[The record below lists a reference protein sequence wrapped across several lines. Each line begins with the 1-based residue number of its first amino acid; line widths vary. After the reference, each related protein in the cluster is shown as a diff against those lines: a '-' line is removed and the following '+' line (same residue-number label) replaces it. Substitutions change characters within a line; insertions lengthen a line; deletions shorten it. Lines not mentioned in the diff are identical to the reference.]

1 MGESKADMNN
11 LHPCFETCRDAG
23 VGVDPSILINNTC
36 EICTAERQGHGKP
49 FENRLVMHLMG
60 PDIENKSGQ
69 PTNATI
75 SKHNDR
81 SGHTDNHDFEFSRVD
96 VNSENIPDRY
106 NNSDGISIKFI
117 KEKCSVCM
125 GDAVNIFNNFQTR
138 WSMLVG
144 FYNDVVKNGIKC
156 KCVKKIYLLNLIPD
170 DVKIFFGDCC
180 LDEVCSLKSF
190 IINWKDKTA
199 EGKINLRKETKP
211 QKTKAQKN
219 IKCGK
224 GILSLAPKISSSNQ
238 RLQCAISG
246 GNFKKLLTFLN
257 DQGRLIEISKEEYPD
272 LFKPIVPRQTKK
284 GGKKKTQKANRNK
297 KRKTNSKRKS
307 KSKRKSNSKR
317 KTKSKR
323 K

>member
-1 MGESKADMNN
+1 MGESESSISDM
-11 LHPCFETCRDAG
+11 HPCFSTCRNAG
-23 VGVDPSILINNTC
+23 VGVDPSLLINNTC
-36 EICTAERQGHGKP
+36 EMCTAERQGHGKP

-60 PDIENKSGQ
+60 LDIENKSGQ
-69 PTNATI
+69 PTNTTI
-75 SKHNDR
+75 TKHNDR

-96 VNSENIPDRY
+96 VNPENIPDKY

-138 WSMLVG
+138 WSLLIG
-144 FYNDVVKNGIKC
+144 IYNDVVKNGIKC

-170 DVKIFFGDCC
+170 DVTKFFGDCC
-180 LDEVCSLKSF
+180 LDDVCSLKTF
-190 IINWKDKTA
+190 ITNWKDKTA

-238 RLQCAISG
+238 RLQCTISG
-246 GNFKKLLTFLN
+246 GNFKKLISFLN
-257 DQGRLIEISKEEYPD
+257 EQGRLIEIDKEEYPD
-272 LFKPIVPRQTKK
+272 LFKPIVPHQTKS
-284 GGKKKTQKANRNK
+284 GGKRKTIK
-297 KRKTNSKRKS
+297 KRKT
-307 KSKRKSNSKR
+307 KSKRKAKSKR